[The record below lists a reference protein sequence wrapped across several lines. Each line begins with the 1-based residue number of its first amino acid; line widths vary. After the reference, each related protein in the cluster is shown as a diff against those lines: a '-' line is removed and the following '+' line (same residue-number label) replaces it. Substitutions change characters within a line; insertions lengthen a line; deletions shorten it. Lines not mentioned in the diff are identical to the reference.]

1 MSIFDPKVTGSLL
14 AKLGLITWWVKIC
27 QSCNYIFKIF
37 VTKNELHRDEQGLFQ
52 NGRWTLHEKVFMFF
66 LIWIKKFKNSLLFG
80 GIQTTSSLV
89 DYLSAL
95 FQAKVTFYWRE
106 KPFSKNNLIQF
117 LSFWLNN
124 YGGFLWL
131 GLSLF
136 QLLAPLLH

>member
-1 MSIFDPKVTGSLL
+1 MSRAFFRMD
-14 AKLGLITWWVKIC
+14 A
-27 QSCNYIFKIF
+27 
-37 VTKNELHRDEQGLFQ
+37 
-52 NGRWTLHEKVFMFF
+52 GRFMKKFFFMFF

-117 LSFWLNN
+117 LSF
-124 YGGFLWL
+124 
-131 GLSLF
+131 
-136 QLLAPLLH
+136 

>member
-52 NGRWTLHEKVFMFF
+52 NGRWTLHEKVFFYVF
-66 LIWIKKFKNSLLFG
+66 LNLNKKIQKQLVIWGDSNYFI
-80 GIQTTSSLV
+80 LV

-95 FQAKVTFYWRE
+95 FQAKVTFY
-106 KPFSKNNLIQF
+106 
-117 LSFWLNN
+117 
-124 YGGFLWL
+124 
-131 GLSLF
+131 
-136 QLLAPLLH
+136 